1 MKIQELDHRKTTSVA
16 SENHPLTKPNK
27 QFPEKRKEREK
38 GKERVPFLRDG
49 CCSEGKGL
57 TAGTE
62 RSGKAEREKER
73 ERGRERGFEWGFGFV
88 ESERLISHSYIYIHV
103 YREKD
108 REGEPHG
115 YHLSSNLKRF
125 WRRKN

>member
-1 MKIQELDHRKTTSVA
+1 MKHDHRKTTSVA

-62 RSGKAEREKER
+62 RSGKAERERERER

-88 ESERLISHSYIYIHV
+88 ESKRLISHSYMTIYI
-103 YREKD
+103 
-108 REGEPHG
+108 
-115 YHLSSNLKRF
+115 
-125 WRRKN
+125 

>member
-1 MKIQELDHRKTTSVA
+1 MA

-62 RSGKAEREKER
+62 RSGKAERERER
-73 ERGRERGFEWGFGFV
+73 ERE
-88 ESERLISHSYIYIHV
+88 
-103 YREKD
+103 
-108 REGEPHG
+108 REGEKG
-115 YHLSSNLKRF
+115 ALNGALAL
-125 WRRKN
+125 WRVKGSFLIHI